1 MSFAPNFVKAET
13 NVQNARMEQ
22 LNKYVELRSTM
33 YRKAEEAAYKGRT
46 ELFDRYTYMAEEY
59 NDMIE
64 DLQFE
69 IDRDWR

>member
-1 MSFAPNFVKAET
+1 MSFAPNFIESET
-13 NVQNARMEQ
+13 NVYNARMEQ
-22 LNKYVELRSTM
+22 LNKYVERRGDM

-46 ELFDRYTYMAEEY
+46 ELFARYTAIAEEY
-59 NDMIE
+59 QEMIE

>member
-1 MSFAPNFVKAET
+1 MSFSPKFVKAEA

-22 LNKYVELRSTM
+22 INRYAELRDTM
-33 YRKAEEAAYKGRT
+33 YCKAEDAAYKGRT

-59 NDMIE
+59 TDMIE
-64 DLQFE
+64 DLQAE